1 MAVWPL
7 VFLMRAFL
15 RRGQLAQGGVHGN
28 LTRNRVGHEPP
39 VARNAAWPLGWP
51 SADPL
56 RMRVTLEYLCSGA
69 RRLL

>member
-28 LTRNRVGHEPP
+28 LTRDRVGHKPP
-39 VARNAAWPLGWP
+39 FARTAAW
-51 SADPL
+51 
-56 RMRVTLEYLCSGA
+56 TLPTHCE
-69 RRLL
+69 